1 VSVSAATRF
10 SATDESVSRLD
21 PILVCLR
28 CRSPLSFRDR
38 VFTPIA
44 FDRSIVA
51 EERLPAAQG
60 GSDADRTPSF
70 RDPVRGL
77 VLGSNPVAAKI
88 ASASS
93 PPSGSSQAARAC

>member
-77 VLGSNPVAAKI
+77 VLAAKI

-93 PPSGSSQAARAC
+93 PPSGSS